1 MMEKEVKMVYSYCA
15 VMFVAP
21 APPLAA
27 PRSCCSLSL
36 MCLIVQGELLKPD
49 TTGAAMEV
57 DAVTDTTT
65 DKVCYEIERLE
76 RAV

>member
-1 MMEKEVKMVYSYCA
+1 ML
-15 VMFVAP
+15 FLVAGV
-21 APPLAA
+21 
-27 PRSCCSLSL
+27 
-36 MCLIVQGELLKPD
+36 LIVKGELLKPD

-76 RAV
+76 RVV